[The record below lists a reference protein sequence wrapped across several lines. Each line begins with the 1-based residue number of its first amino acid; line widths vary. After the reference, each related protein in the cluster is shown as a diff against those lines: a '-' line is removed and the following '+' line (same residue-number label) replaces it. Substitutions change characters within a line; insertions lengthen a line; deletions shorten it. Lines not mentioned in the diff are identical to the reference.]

1 LTQGQQTV
9 QLLPHI
15 LALAGCSIAGSGG
28 SGGFILCQVKWHFCH
43 ICWHHAKK
51 QSEKDDENQTER
63 RK

>member
-1 LTQGQQTV
+1 MAANGS
-9 QLLPHI
+9 I
-15 LALAGCSIAGSGG
+15 FASYAGARACFVAGSGCW
-28 SGGFILCQVKWHFCH
+28 GGFILCQVKWHFRR